1 MSNNL
6 KLARQSR
13 DHDMIRLNGVGL
25 SLATIGKTL
34 DVHPTTVTLRL
45 SAHQIPPADTR
56 RAFMEDVYN
65 RLNPIQRSWLEQQ
78 VGAHVSIKDL
88 VTNLLVEKFLNTSG
102 VTVPYASQS
111 ASN

>member
-1 MSNNL
+1 
-6 KLARQSR
+6 
-13 DHDMIRLNGVGL
+13 
-25 SLATIGKTL
+25 
-34 DVHPTTVTLRL
+34 
-45 SAHQIPPADTR
+45 
-56 RAFMEDVYN
+56 MEDVYN